1 MNHIQRPRL
10 VEDAQ
15 RYESALA
22 DDVLPFWMRYS
33 LDRERG
39 GYLTCLDRDGTV
51 YDTDKFMWLQG
62 REAWLFAAL
71 YNRRQKD
78 AEMLEA
84 ARIGIDFLKANGRTP
99 AGDWYF
105 ALDREGNPVSQPW
118 SIFSD
123 CFVAMAFSQYALAVG
138 DDAARKIA
146 VDTYENIWRRKTA
159 PSGVFSTD
167 VAANRPMIGF
177 ALPMILINL
186 CLEFEGILPEDRLA
200 SDGRIA
206 INELMGL
213 FLDQKTMLLH
223 EAVAPDGGLVD
234 CFEGRRINPGHGVE
248 AMWFVMAMAAKL
260 GEDETLRLAVETAL
274 RQLEFGWDEE
284 HGGLYA
290 FLDSRGFPPEQ
301 LEWDQKLWWAH
312 LESIVTML
320 MAYRI
325 TGEERCL
332 EWYDRL
338 DEYTWKRF
346 PDPDYG
352 EWFGYLNRRGEVSL
366 RLKGGKWKGCFHVP
380 RGLWMAAGELRLI
393 ST

>member
-1 MNHIQRPRL
+1 MNQMQKTRL
-10 VEDAQ
+10 LSHAE
-15 RYESALA
+15 RYESALV
-22 DDVLPFWMRYS
+22 DDVLPFWMRFS
-33 LDRERG
+33 LDREQG
-39 GYLTCLDRDGTV
+39 GYLTCLDRDGTI

-62 REAWLFAAL
+62 REAWLFSAL
-71 YNRRQKD
+71 YNRRRKD
-78 AEMLEA
+78 GATLEA
-84 ARIGIDFLKANGRTP
+84 ARLGIDFLKEHGRTSD
-99 AGDWYF
+99 GDWYF
-105 ALDREGNPVSQPW
+105 ALDRNGSPIGQPW

-123 CFVAMAFSQYALAVG
+123 CFVAMAFGQYALAAG

-146 VDTYENIWRRKTA
+146 ADTYENIWRRKAA
-159 PSGVFSTD
+159 PSGIFSTD
-167 VAANRPMIGF
+167 VSANRPMIGF

-186 CLEFEGILPEDRLA
+186 CLELEGILPEDRLA
-200 SDGRIA
+200 RDGRTA
-206 INELMGL
+206 IKELMEL

-223 EAVAPDGGLVD
+223 EAVAPDGELVN

-248 AMWFVMAMAAKL
+248 AMWFVMAMADRL
-260 GEDETLRLAVETAL
+260 GDDETVRLAAETAL
-274 RQLEFGWDEE
+274 RQLEYGWDEE

-332 EWYDRL
+332 AWYDRL
-338 DEYTWKRF
+338 DEYTWQRF

-380 RGLWMAAGELRLI
+380 RGLWMAAEELKLI
-393 ST
+393 GS